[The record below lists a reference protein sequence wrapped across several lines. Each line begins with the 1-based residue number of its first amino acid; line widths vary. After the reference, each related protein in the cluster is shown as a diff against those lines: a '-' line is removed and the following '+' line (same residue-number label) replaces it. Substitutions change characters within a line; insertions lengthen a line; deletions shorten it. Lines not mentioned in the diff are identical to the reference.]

1 MHLEPDAVLREVG
14 EKGPAHLR
22 VHLNGKQVVGVPLVR
37 GGQGQSPDAH
47 QQLPVE
53 RGDLPAAS
61 HESIQAA
68 HLAESQGAIQVRK
81 PIVPP
86 QSLHLAVPWPLGGL
100 LEVLGVSRD
109 AVAAEQPERV
119 RSKISCG
126 THCFL

>member
-1 MHLEPDAVLREVG
+1 MCVRLSLALEGTFGFSFFEFCQKFQH
-14 EKGPAHLR
+14 KGISL
-22 VHLNGKQVVGVPLVR
+22 VELKSELSGLKVPL
-37 GGQGQSPDAH
+37 
-47 QQLPVE
+47 
-53 RGDLPAAS
+53 
-61 HESIQAA
+61 
-68 HLAESQGAIQVRK
+68 
-81 PIVPP
+81 